1 MNVLKLATNGPCE
14 TGNAPNAEK
23 LQKVRNQGRPNDHWA
38 IARPLQSEGT
48 THMTAR
54 LRFRDGFWQG
64 VTWSRPDSPSPALCS
79 KCSGA
84 LPEVP
89 LMLWRD
95 DHSAVSFCDGC
106 VETWIVSEIST

>member
-1 MNVLKLATNGPCE
+1 MLCE

-23 LQKVRNQGRPNDHWA
+23 LQKVRNQGRPNDLLGN
-38 IARPLQSEGT
+38 RTDPLPT
-48 THMTAR
+48 RRDNHMTAAR

-106 VETWIVSEIST
+106 VEKWIVSEIA

>member
-1 MNVLKLATNGPCE
+1 
-14 TGNAPNAEK
+14 
-23 LQKVRNQGRPNDHWA
+23 
-38 IARPLQSEGT
+38 
-48 THMTAR
+48 MTAAR

-64 VTWSRPDSPSPALCS
+64 VTWSRPDSPTPALCS

>member
-1 MNVLKLATNGPCE
+1 MNA
-14 TGNAPNAEK
+14 
-23 LQKVRNQGRPNDHWA
+23 Q
-38 IARPLQSEGT
+38 
-48 THMTAR
+48 

-79 KCSGA
+79 KCSGG
-84 LPEVP
+84 LPDVP

-106 VETWIVSEIST
+106 DAAHLVLYDEEDRPFAQAVIDDDIVTSLMLALHNRGTIPMERKQ